1 MIAIAR
7 GSIAEPDKLGPF
19 IDDEMREV
27 GQLKADGAIKSVYRR
42 AAGPGTILI
51 LEGDSMDAIREGMN
65 TLPFV
70 IEGLMTLDYEEVYE
84 I

>member
-19 IDDEMREV
+19 IDDEMRVV
-27 GQLKADGAIKSVYRR
+27 GQLKAEGSIKSVYRR

-51 LEGDSMDAIREGMN
+51 LEGESIDAIREHMN

-70 IEGLMTLDYEEVYE
+70 VKGLMTLDYEEVYE